1 MQSWSERKTFQNLH
15 LVIGNIIGGRQTEDW
30 MTQTFKRVRA
40 CCNIGRSRTWLQ
52 AYRRESGTKS
62 YFQNKNKYKMIK
74 IKVDPLQNS
83 RSRTVVKSISTKYVI
98 YIVY

>member
-15 LVIGNIIGGRQTEDW
+15 LVIGNNIGGGQTEDW
-30 MTQTFKRVRA
+30 MTQTFKRAKA

-62 YFQNKNKYKMIK
+62 YFQNKNKFKMIK
-74 IKVDPLQNS
+74 IKVDQLQNNQ
-83 RSRTVVKSISTKYVI
+83 SRTINNS
-98 YIVY
+98 